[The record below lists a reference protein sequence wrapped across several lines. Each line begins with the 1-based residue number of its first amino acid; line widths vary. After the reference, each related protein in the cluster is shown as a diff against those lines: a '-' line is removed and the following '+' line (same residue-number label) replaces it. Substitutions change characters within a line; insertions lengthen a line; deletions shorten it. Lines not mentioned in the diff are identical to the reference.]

1 MTEQT
6 ETDAVQPEYTPKE
19 LPIVKYP
26 SSILKEVCE
35 PVTEFDT
42 ELREFI
48 MDMFYTMLLNKGLG
62 LAAPQVGVLKRV
74 IVMHVDKP
82 VVIVNPVILQ
92 FSEET
97 SKTNEGC
104 LSTPNV
110 FADVKR
116 PTVVKV
122 GGQNELGDPVAYTI
136 DGLQAVVIQHE
147 IDHLDGKIFVD
158 RLGKVSKMLTE
169 QRLKKEMKH
178 Y

>member
-1 MTEQT
+1 MTEET
-6 ETDAVQPEYTPKE
+6 EVVQPEYTPKE
-19 LPIVKYP
+19 LTIVKYP

-35 PVTEFDT
+35 PVFEFDT
-42 ELREFI
+42 GLRELI

-62 LAAPQVGVLKRV
+62 LAAPQIGVQKRI
-74 IVMHVDKP
+74 IVMHVDTP

-92 FSEET
+92 YSEET

-147 IDHLDGKIFVD
+147 IDHLDGKIFID
-158 RLGKVSKMLTE
+158 RLGKVGKMLAT
-169 QRLKKEMKH
+169 QRLQKEMKH